1 MTNASNIIV
10 VDGHTYTWEWQG
22 DELVLMS
29 DIKDMV
35 FLGVKKWIEDENH
48 HVINDYTRKG
58 DYRGGEDFIWDQMN
72 DQDNIEWYVNKHKE
86 TATVIKHYED

>member
-10 VDGHTYTWEWQG
+10 VDWHTYTWEWQC

-35 FLGVKKWIEDENH
+35 FIDVKKWIEDENH
-48 HVINDYTRKG
+48 QVINDYNRKG
-58 DYRGGEDFIWDQMN
+58 DYRGAEDFIWDQMN
-72 DQDNIEWYVNKHKE
+72 DQDNIEWYVNQHKE